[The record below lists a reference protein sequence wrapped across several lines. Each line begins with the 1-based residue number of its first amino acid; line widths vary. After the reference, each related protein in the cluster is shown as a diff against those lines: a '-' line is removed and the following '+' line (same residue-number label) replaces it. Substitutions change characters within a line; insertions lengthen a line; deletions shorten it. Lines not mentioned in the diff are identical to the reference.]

1 MIQKLNEEETRFF
14 KENGPIEI
22 PFGGNVCVGTGI
34 YRDGEGAMHAGAM
47 ELRWMENAE
56 KVGAWLNESK
66 DSVPIVRMVFPEIGS
81 LDTLMS
87 QLILLEQFM
96 LKETGSADT
105 MGEVQERMSKAYQT
119 VVERLEEVEKETQE
133 EK

>member
-1 MIQKLNEEETRFF
+1 
-14 KENGPIEI
+14 
-22 PFGGNVCVGTGI
+22 
-34 YRDGEGAMHAGAM
+34 
-47 ELRWMENAE
+47 MENAE
-56 KVGAWLNESK
+56 KLGAWLNESK
-66 DSVPIVRMVFPEIGS
+66 ESVPIVRMVFPEIGS

-96 LKETGSADT
+96 LKETGSADP

-119 VVERLEEVEKETQE
+119 VVERLKEVEKETQE